1 MSDYRSKR
9 SRGEATKIATVLRDR
24 HMTPEAQQTARAAVR
39 QLEARGYRM
48 PSPTLIRAQR
58 AQAALGLGSGGRSP
72 DGSSQN
78 SPDDDRKR
86 AREILDILRDHYLDE
101 NKS

>member
-9 SRGEATKIATVLRDR
+9 SRGEASKIATVLRDR

-39 QLEARGYRM
+39 KLEARGYRM
-48 PSPTLIRAQR
+48 PSPTAIRAQR
-58 AQAALGLGSGGRSP
+58 AQVALGLGTGGRS
-72 DGSSQN
+72 GSNGN

-101 NKS
+101 TKS